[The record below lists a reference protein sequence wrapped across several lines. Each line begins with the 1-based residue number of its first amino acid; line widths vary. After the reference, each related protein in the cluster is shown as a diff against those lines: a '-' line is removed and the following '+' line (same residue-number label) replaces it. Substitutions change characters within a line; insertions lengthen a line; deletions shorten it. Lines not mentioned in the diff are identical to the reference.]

1 MAAGILGV
9 PARQAS
15 ATRPRVGQGT
25 QISYTGVLF
34 AVLIG
39 VLHAAVAPVLTVAGV
54 HPNLVLVAVVLA
66 ASLGGLGTGVTW
78 AFVAGLTANLLV
90 REPLGS
96 IPLGLLLVAAAV
108 AGGDRLFGRLA
119 WAYPVA
125 AVFVGSIFVD
135 ALSLGILRL
144 VDEPLAAGFPL
155 QRIISAALLNTSIV
169 AIVALPS
176 RLIASRNAP
185 DEGTAW

>member
-1 MAAGILGV
+1 MAAGILRA
-9 PARQAS
+9 PARPAT

-54 HPNLVLVAVVLA
+54 HPNIVLVAVVLA
-66 ASLGGLGTGVTW
+66 ASIGGLGTGVTW
-78 AFVAGLTANLLV
+78 AFVAGVTANLLV

-155 QRIISAALLNTSIV
+155 LRIISAALLNTSIA

-176 RLIASRNAP
+176 RLLASRNAP